1 MDIIMIGN
9 AGASGTVK
17 IAEKKYLEL
26 REKYPEWFIDQ
37 AKNIQQDQNDEV
49 YKKVEDI
56 VEKTV
61 VMIKSNDETIPLT
74 FKCGEGGIMNTLW
87 ELGKVRKK
95 GFVIDIFS
103 IPIKQETVEISEFY
117 HLDPYRL
124 ESFGAYI
131 AVVRSGAES
140 MALLKK
146 VGMEACI
153 IGYLNNSKDKIL
165 LFDTDGEVRF
175 LDRPREDEL
184 AKVK

>member
-17 IAEKKYLEL
+17 IAQKKYLEL
-26 REKYPEWFIDQ
+26 KNVYPEWFVDQ
-37 AKNIQQDQNDEV
+37 ARNIQQDQTDEV
-49 YKKVEDI
+49 YKRVEEI
-56 VEKTV
+56 VDKTAV
-61 VMIKSNDETIPLT
+61 TIKNNDEIIPLV

-103 IPIKQETVEISEFY
+103 VPIRQETVEISEFY

-124 ESFGAYI
+124 ESYGAYI
-131 AVVRSGAES
+131 AVVKSGAES
-140 MALLKK
+140 TALLKEA
-146 VGMEACI
+146 GAEACI
-153 IGYLNNSKDKIL
+153 IGYLNNSKDKVL
-165 LFDTDGEVRF
+165 LFDTEGEVRF

-184 AKVK
+184 AKVI